1 MPQPIQPPETPAI
14 VQPVA
19 SENAL
24 SLNQSSNKTPISV
37 SNRTLPPGLL
47 ATPTPTETFA
57 PEYSLLTAHKS
68 AALLG
73 PPISIGYP
81 IQPSAETVPSP
92 TSSGISS
99 QVTSQGSNIR
109 EPETASAVASQ
120 ESNVKQPESASNFS
134 HFTTQSSSVSDS
146 KPVASEGISVQPV
159 PPKIG
164 LLPSNLSF
172 PTPGTSNVKRL
183 VTQER
188 GGEVREFK
196 FSVPTPQ
203 AQASPNQPAP
213 PQETVIPTPNS
224 SQAIPQP
231 PAQASPNQPT
241 SPQETVIPTPN
252 PSQATPQPPA
262 SPESGTPVPV
272 TPFSIGGVIELT
284 ADRQEYDEQKKIVT
298 AIGNVMLR
306 FREALL
312 NADRVSVNLTNRLI
326 VAEGNVALTR
336 GDQVLRGDRFDYYL
350 VQDSGVILNAS
361 GELYTPTTGTDLSL
375 LPPPGSTNTTVP
387 PRPISDRITANEP
400 LQGITNP
407 GGYTFVVG
415 AGTSATNVAAP
426 QTGGT
431 INRYRY
437 QAERV
442 DFDGK
447 GAIAT
452 NVRITNDP
460 FSPPELELRA
470 DKARFTRLEPLVDEV
485 VATRPRLVFDQGLEI
500 PTFRNRITIDRRQR
514 DPSPF
519 NIGYDGEDRG
529 GLYVERTIEILN
541 TPNVRFSVTPQY
553 LIQKAFTDG
562 SFIDPSVFGV
572 KARLD
577 GVLSPRTTV
586 TGRAV
591 LTTLDTDGFEDNL
604 RASLRLQQI
613 IGTTLPHTLS
623 LEYSYRDRLF
633 NGSLGYQTVQSSLGA
648 VLASPNISLGNTGIN
663 LYYQVGAQ
671 YINAETDRRELLE
684 PDRENNRVSLARYQA
699 LAILSRD
706 FVLWRGQALPATPT
720 EGLRYSPTPIR
731 PNIRLN
737 TDLTGV
743 FSAYSSGDSQES
755 LSGGVRLIGQF
766 GHFSR
771 PFLDYTR
778 FNIGYTQVLRGG
790 LSPFLFDRIADR
802 SILSGGILQQIYG
815 PFRFGFQ
822 TSFNLETGREIS
834 TDYILQ
840 YSRRTYNI
848 ELRYNPVL
856 QLGSINFRINDFNWT
871 GNPGP
876 FDGSEVRPVVE
887 GVTR

>member
-24 SLNQSSNKTPISV
+24 SLNQSSKRTPISV
-37 SNRTLPPGLL
+37 SNRTLSTGLL
-47 ATPTPTETFA
+47 ATPTPPETFA

-81 IQPSAETVPSP
+81 IQPSTETVPSP
-92 TSSGISS
+92 TSSGMSS
-99 QVTSQGSNIR
+99 QATSQRSNIR
-109 EPETASAVASQ
+109 QPETASAVASQ
-120 ESNVKQPESASNFS
+120 ESNVKQPESASHFS
-134 HFTTQSSSVSDS
+134 HPTTQASAVNDS
-146 KPVASEGISVQPV
+146 KAVASEGISVQPL
-159 PPKIG
+159 PPKLG

-172 PTPGTSNVKRL
+172 TTPQTSNVKRL

-203 AQASPNQPAP
+203 AQASPNQP
-213 PQETVIPTPNS
+213 TP
-224 SQAIPQP
+224 
-231 PAQASPNQPT
+231 
-241 SPQETVIPTPN
+241 PQETVIPTPN
-252 PSQATPQPPA
+252 PSEATPQPPA
-262 SPESGTPVPV
+262 NPESGTPVPV

-336 GDQVLRGDRFDYYL
+336 GEQVLRGDRFDYYF

-375 LPPPGSTNTTVP
+375 LPSPGTTDTTVP

-415 AGTSATNVAAP
+415 AGTNANNVAAP

-500 PTFRNRITIDRRQR
+500 PTFRNRITIDRRER

-577 GVLSPRTTV
+577 GVLSPRTTF

-591 LTTLDTDGFEDNL
+591 LTTLDTDEFEDNL

-648 VLASPNISLGNTGIN
+648 VLASPNISLGNTGID

-671 YINAETDRRELLE
+671 YINSETDRRDLLE

-720 EGLRYSPTPIR
+720 EGLRYTPTPLR
-731 PNIRLN
+731 PNLRLN
-737 TDLTGV
+737 TDVTGV
-743 FSAYSSGDSQES
+743 FSAYSSGDTQES
-755 LSGGVRLIGQF
+755 LSAGARLIGQF